1 MFGDPRLALEA
12 IGLLPDTEIDIADAA
27 IQLARVDAPDSD
39 WRAARARLSELARDV
54 VARAAQVSELDR
66 QPDLAARA
74 RVLATVI
81 AGEHGYHGDDENYDD
96 PDNANLIRV
105 IERRKGLP
113 VALGILWLHGVRAAG
128 WSAHGCD
135 FPGHF
140 VVALEGTSKQ
150 LVVDAFGGG
159 RVLDARQLRALV
171 KRVQGESAEL
181 TPGLLQPMNTRSVLL
196 RLQNNI
202 KFRRLQ
208 SGDIPAALIAAE
220 DMLRIAPDHAG
231 LWREAAVMH
240 QRLDHVGA
248 ALRCFERYLELVPR
262 GDTALRAR
270 AAINELRTRL
280 N

>member
-1 MFGDPRLALEA
+1 MLSDPRQALEA

-27 IQLARVDAPDSD
+27 LQLARVDAPDAD
-39 WRAARARLSELARDV
+39 WRAARAQLSELVRDV
-54 VARAAQVSELDR
+54 VAVAGEMTGSDER
-66 QPDLAARA
+66 PDVAARA
-74 RVLATVI
+74 RVLSSVI
-81 AGEHGYHGDDENYDD
+81 AGQHHYHGDEESYDD
-96 PDNANLIRV
+96 PDNANMIRV
-105 IERRKGLP
+105 IERRVGLP
-113 VALGILWLHGVRAAG
+113 VALGILWLHAARAAG
-128 WSAHGCD
+128 WNAHGCD

-140 VVALEGTSKQ
+140 VLALEGPSKQ
-150 LVVDAFGGG
+150 LVIDAFAGG
-159 RVLDARQLRALV
+159 RMLDARQLRSLI
-171 KRVQGESAEL
+171 KRVKGSNAEL
-181 TPGLLQPMNTRSVLL
+181 TPGLLQPMNTRAVLL
-196 RLQNNI
+196 RLQSNV

-208 SGDIPAALIAAE
+208 SGDLPGALIAAE
-220 DMLRIAPDHAG
+220 DMLRIAPDNAG